1 MGNKFREI
9 TVIITI
15 VFVTHRQTKYDAMK
29 VSLFPA
35 LYAHRKK
42 KCGNKKTIVKSVK
55 QNEKK
60 NGGEITWL

>member
-42 KCGNKKTIVKSVK
+42 NMGIKKTIVKSVK
-55 QNEKK
+55 QNDKK
-60 NGGEITWL
+60 K